1 MDTLAYLCV
10 HWQKLVE
17 NTQKNIVSKIAV
29 KLNAPFFVIKVTL
42 DKLAVKLGPIV
53 LGQATQSS
61 ECQALLQQL
70 DLHGD
75 RQFIAKQKCA
85 INQQEAKNKCDIMVS
100 I

>member
-1 MDTLAYLCV
+1 M
-10 HWQKLVE
+10 
-17 NTQKNIVSKIAV
+17 
-29 KLNAPFFVIKVTL
+29 TL

-75 RQFIAKQKCA
+75 PSIHS
-85 INQQEAKNKCDIMVS
+85 EAEMRN
-100 I
+100 